1 MAHQSTAED
10 LALHGLRVLGYAE
23 APRIAGRYR
32 LDPGEVQEYLL
43 DHEARGWVR
52 KTRFGG
58 NSGWSLTDAG
68 RAEDERRLA
77 AELAVAG
84 TGARDDVVTAH
95 QQFLPLNDRLG
106 TACTNWQIRP
116 APGEPLAA
124 NDHTD
129 LRWDDRVLATLA
141 SLGASLHRVCEPL
154 AGRQPV
160 RGVSRA
166 VRHGRGEGP
175 GWAVRLDRRAGPG
188 LLPSG
193 VDPVPRG
200 PAGHA
205 RPRSRS
211 WAVTR
216 AATTVD
222 RKSGEFRVPGAP
234 RQPR

>member
-10 LALHGLRVLGYAE
+10 LALHGLRVLGFAA

-52 KTRFGG
+52 RTRFGG

-68 RAEDERRLA
+68 RAEDERRLV

-95 QQFLPLNDRLG
+95 QRFLPLNDRLG

-129 LRWDDRVLATLA
+129 QRWDDRILATLG
-141 SLGASLHRVCEPL
+141 SLGGSLHRVCEPL
-154 AGRQPV
+154 AGRLSRFGGYAGLYGTAVV
-160 RGVSRA
+160 RAQAGQYAWIDAPDRDSCHLVWIQFHEDLLATLGLDR
-166 VRHGRGEGP
+166 GP
-175 GWAVRLDRRAGPG
+175 GR
-188 LLPSG
+188 
-193 VDPVPRG
+193 
-200 PAGHA
+200 
-205 RPRSRS
+205 
-211 WAVTR
+211 
-216 AATTVD
+216 
-222 RKSGEFRVPGAP
+222 
-234 RQPR
+234 